1 MGASTGHWAAYHL
14 PPGLPYI
21 GRYLRGKKRMGTW
34 SGLTKKIHIY
44 LCLVAKA
51 VNFFLFP
58 LVSFPFNQNIT
69 ALPRQFLLLLPPSLW
84 VTCRLLFIFLP
95 VIESVSCC
103 LITSLCRLRSIAIDR
118 YSPATFC
125 LLLRDDFKQ
134 QLSIQS
140 FCESDPALLVPSQA
154 TICTA
159 LRCAVKEKGQRF
171 LAFCSPAYSPNPN
184 LSLSFLPHDRDL
196 YRPSISARTRHDRTF

>member
-1 MGASTGHWAAYHL
+1 MWLGCTQQETKREATSAGASTGPGHWAAYHL
-14 PPGLPYI
+14 PPGLPYV
-21 GRYLRGKKRMGTW
+21 GTEKKNGNLVRPNE
-34 SGLTKKIHIY
+34 KKIHIY
-44 LCLVAKA
+44 LYLVAKA

-58 LVSFPFNQNIT
+58 LVSFPFNQKHHGT
-69 ALPRQFLLLLPPSLW
+69 AAPIPPPSPSLW

-95 VIESVSCC
+95 VIESVSSC

-134 QLSIQS
+134 QLSIQT
-140 FCESDPALLVPSQA
+140 FCESDPALLTPSQA

-159 LRCAVKEKGQRF
+159 LRCAVKEKVQRF
-171 LAFCSPAYSPNPN
+171 LWHFA
-184 LSLSFLPHDRDL
+184 LPL
-196 YRPSISARTRHDRTF
+196 IRPIRI

>member
-1 MGASTGHWAAYHL
+1 MLGGQSRQLLSLPSCFVSLQPKHHGTAAPI
-14 PPGLPYI
+14 PPP
-21 GRYLRGKKRMGTW
+21 
-34 SGLTKKIHIY
+34 S
-44 LCLVAKA
+44 
-51 VNFFLFP
+51 
-58 LVSFPFNQNIT
+58 
-69 ALPRQFLLLLPPSLW
+69 PSLW

-140 FCESDPALLVPSQA
+140 FCESDPALLIPSQA
-154 TICTA
+154 TIFTA